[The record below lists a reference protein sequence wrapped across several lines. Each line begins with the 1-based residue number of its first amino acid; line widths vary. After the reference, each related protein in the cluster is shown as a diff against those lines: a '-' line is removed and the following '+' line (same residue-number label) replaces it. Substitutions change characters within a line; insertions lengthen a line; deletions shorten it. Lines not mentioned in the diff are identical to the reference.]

1 MNKSADLNFKS
12 CSFCPTDKLEK
23 DLYKCPKCHKF
34 YCSVRCYRS
43 KKHLECSELFF
54 KMQCEEL
61 SENSAEEKSTSSIS
75 RPLTTFEQYMDE
87 QNREKSE
94 LDEKLINPEIP
105 LEISPDEQLLFDSDD
120 EPEYLSD
127 VVESSMRQFETIDD
141 EELDRNL
148 LAAGLPIVLEK
159 GSEEETQ
166 EQLEKLYKSLDDD
179 EKKKFTQ
186 MAEGLPFLCKKLARH
201 AMTST
206 ASKRAIP
213 SKDSQSRKV
222 IEPEAYMVKEK
233 RDFVVQN
240 IKRVVSDQT
249 RKLFAVI
256 YIQNVKQF
264 KVMQD
269 DLIHIESNIPV
280 DVGDEIKFEK
290 ILSVG
295 GLDFSLFG
303 RPLLDPKFVHVHATV
318 IEKTTTSP
326 EIIYNFNTMY
336 IHNPLWL
343 SQELNV
349 IRINNINVEEAAF
362 EME

>member
-23 DLYKCPKCHKF
+23 DLYKCPKCQKF

-186 MAEGLPFLCKKLARH
+186 MAEGLPFLCKELARH

-206 ASKRAIP
+206 ASRRAIP

-256 YIQNVKQF
+256 YIQNKQF

-280 DVGDEIKFEK
+280 DVGDEIKF
-290 ILSVG
+290 
-295 GLDFSLFG
+295 
-303 RPLLDPKFVHVHATV
+303 
-318 IEKTTTSP
+318 EKTTTSP

-349 IRINNINVEEAAF
+349 IRINNINVEEADF

>member
-1 MNKSADLNFKS
+1 MNR
-12 CSFCPTDKLEK
+12 
-23 DLYKCPKCHKF
+23 F
-34 YCSVRCYRS
+34 YNIPQVYLFLFVS
-43 KKHLECSELFF
+43 KKYKFII
-54 KMQCEEL
+54 QNYL
-61 SENSAEEKSTSSIS
+61 S
-75 RPLTTFEQYMDE
+75 RMH
-87 QNREKSE
+87 
-94 LDEKLINPEIP
+94 
-105 LEISPDEQLLFDSDD
+105 QLLF
-120 EPEYLSD
+120 
-127 VVESSMRQFETIDD
+127 R
-141 EELDRNL
+141 
-148 LAAGLPIVLEK
+148 
-159 GSEEETQ
+159 
-166 EQLEKLYKSLDDD
+166 
-179 EKKKFTQ
+179 
-186 MAEGLPFLCKKLARH
+186 PFLCKKLARH

-256 YIQNVKQF
+256 YIQNKQF